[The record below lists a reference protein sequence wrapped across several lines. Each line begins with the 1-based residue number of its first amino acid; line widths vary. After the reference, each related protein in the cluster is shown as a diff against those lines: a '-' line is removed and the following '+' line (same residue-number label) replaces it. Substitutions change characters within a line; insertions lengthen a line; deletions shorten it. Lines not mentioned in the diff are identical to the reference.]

1 MGCDLN
7 NEKLKK
13 ARENAGLKQHEV
25 AKKLGI
31 TLTSYQRFE
40 YGTRLP
46 SLSTA
51 FKLAEILG
59 TSVEALFKNHFS

>member
-13 ARENAGLKQHEV
+13 AREDAGLKQHEV
-25 AKKLGI
+25 AEKLGI

-46 SLSTA
+46 SLNTA

-59 TSVEALFKNHFS
+59 RTVDELFKNQFT